1 MEHRLAYSQLDSH
14 LTVWGVLAR
23 AERGL
28 TVRAYPRWNQAVE
41 AAEQAPAVAVP
52 TPRGEVI
59 TVSRPLVYHHPEDG
73 WCVSAMGQAIPLN
86 TVD

>member
-52 TPRGEVI
+52 TPHGEVI
-59 TVSRPLVYHHPEDG
+59 TVSRPLVYHHPEAEG
-73 WCVSAMGQAIPLN
+73 
-86 TVD
+86 